1 MRTLSILFG
10 LLLFAT
16 SSAFAQTSAPVNVSI
31 QTVQPNASCS
41 IQTSS
46 IDLDFGQVT
55 IPWTGA
61 ATKDA
66 TAQVDVSVAD
76 ASTVAASLSKTTLDL
91 EPGKVSVA
99 LSLDAPSKSVTP
111 SSQPQTVSFTV
122 SGTATVQAGA
132 TPNTYTDNSTQLS
145 ISCSN

>member
-16 SSAFAQTSAPVNVSI
+16 SSAFAQTAPVNISI

-76 ASTVAASLSKTTLDL
+76 ASTVTASLSKTTLDL
-91 EPGKVSVA
+91 EPGKVSVT
-99 LSLDAPSKSVTP
+99 LSLDAPSKTVTP
-111 SSQPQTVSFTV
+111 SATPQTLSFTV
-122 SGTATVQAGA
+122 SGMATVQAGA
-132 TPNTYTDNSTQLS
+132 TPNTYNDNTTQLS
-145 ISCSN
+145 ITCSN

>member
-1 MRTLSILFG
+1 MRTFLCFG
-10 LLLFAT
+10 LLLFVA
-16 SSAFAQTSAPVNVSI
+16 SSAFAQTNAPVTVSI
-31 QTVQPNASCS
+31 ETVRPNATCS
-41 IQTSS
+41 IQTPS
-46 IDLDFGQVT
+46 IDLDFGSVT
-55 IPWTGA
+55 IPWAGA

-66 TAQVDVSVAD
+66 TAQVGVSVAD
-76 ASTVAASLSKTTLDL
+76 ASTVTASLSKTTLDL

-99 LSLDAPSKSVTP
+99 LSLNAPSKTVTP

-132 TPNTYTDNSTQLS
+132 TPNTYNDNSTQLS

>member
-16 SSAFAQTSAPVNVSI
+16 SSAFAQTAPVNISI

-76 ASTVAASLSKTTLDL
+76 ASTVTASLSKTTLDL
-91 EPGKVSVA
+91 EPGKVSVT
-99 LSLDAPSKSVTP
+99 LSLDAPSKTVTP
-111 SSQPQTVSFTV
+111 SPTPQTVSFTV

-132 TPNTYTDNSTQLS
+132 TPNTYSDNSTQLS
-145 ISCSN
+145 ITCSN

>member
-16 SSAFAQTSAPVNVSI
+16 SSAFAQTNAPVTVSI
-31 QTVQPNASCS
+31 ETVRPNGTCS
-41 IQTSS
+41 IQTPS
-46 IDLDFGQVT
+46 IDLDFGSVT
-55 IPWTGA
+55 IPWAGA

-66 TAQVDVSVAD
+66 TAQVDVSVTD
-76 ASTVAASLSKTTLDL
+76 ASTVAASLSKATLDL
-91 EPGKVSVA
+91 EQDKVSVA
-99 LSLDAPSKSVTP
+99 LSLDALSKSVTP

-132 TPNTYTDNSTQLS
+132 TPNTYSDNSTQLS
-145 ISCSN
+145 ITCSN